1 MVVSNADDAS
11 FSVAG
16 STRSLRSLQLLA
28 PPPPP
33 PPTTTT
39 TTRKPYQ
46 GGDYVRLQ
54 KTKKDWSRPAPFAPH
69 IAQSLENMT
78 EEDITRDSDD
88 NNNPMVYESDARVF
102 SAKPKGTGG
111 VVADRRQRK
120 MTSKVL
126 VSSDSNSS
134 RNNANVIVGASMTPP
149 RMSWLGSQLDYSGKG
164 GGGSTPPRIP
174 LPRVEEAMT
183 AYSAEKRRESHTR
196 VRSRSPIVNPEKK
209 KTDDIGVIRN
219 RNTPDGRAVVSID
232 VDRNEQHRKS
242 RPNSSSN
249 SGGNNSISSSCINQ
263 QNIVLVGSSKI
274 YSRTLIPPTIVHNTI
289 TDLWT
294 VTINTSTKK
303 KKTTAVGMNK
313 ISLKLAVGD
322 LLGLSLP
329 ESYTANSNNIHATNN
344 TNNVSTTTS
353 QEYNYRNEKEAR
365 ATAYA
370 LSPPIMKP
378 FDKCNTCTLCS
389 RPFTFFT
396 RPRHCRN
403 CGIVICNTY
412 NCGTTWTKKM
422 IPPTYNIK
430 NERTVTVCASCNS
443 LAVQFKNALL
453 QGQYGTAMELY
464 LTGNI
469 NLRFP
474 YASSSPSSSSGETML
489 PIHCAVEGGSE
500 ELLRWLVD
508 VHYCP
513 IYDIMSS
520 AEKNDS
526 GSSGGGVVVAVHNV
540 AEKFKSLAPLTN
552 TAKEKEY
559 SFLPTLKTSKGRSL
573 LDIAMTTKHVGIM
586 RYLINEK
593 KVSVYEV
600 HDLKLALGAVEALA
614 MEDANDDDNGLLARD
629 KSKWKLEKG
638 RTTNATNGSDEDKE
652 NVQHRGAY

>member
-1 MVVSNADDAS
+1 
-11 FSVAG
+11 
-16 STRSLRSLQLLA
+16 
-28 PPPPP
+28 
-33 PPTTTT
+33 
-39 TTRKPYQ
+39 
-46 GGDYVRLQ
+46 
-54 KTKKDWSRPAPFAPH
+54 
-69 IAQSLENMT
+69 MT
-78 EEDITRDSDD
+78 EEDTTRDNDD

-111 VVADRRQRK
+111 VVVDRRKRK

-134 RNNANVIVGASMTPP
+134 RNNANMIVGASMTPP
-149 RMSWLGSQLDYSGKG
+149 RMSWLDSQLEYSGKG
-164 GGGSTPPRIP
+164 GGRSTPPRIP
-174 LPRVEEAMT
+174 LPRVDEAMA
-183 AYSAEKRRESHTR
+183 AYSAEKRRGSHAR

-209 KTDDIGVIRN
+209 KTDDIGIIRN

-249 SGGNNSISSSCINQ
+249 SGGNNSISRSSINQ

-344 TNNVSTTTS
+344 TNNVSTTS
-353 QEYNYRNEKEAR
+353 HEYHYRNEKEAR
-365 ATAYA
+365 ANAYA
-370 LSPPIMKP
+370 MSPPIMIP
-378 FDKCNTCTLCS
+378 FATCTTCTLCS

-412 NCGTTWTKKM
+412 NCGTTWSKKM

-430 NERTVTVCASCNS
+430 DERSVTVCTSCNT
-443 LAVQFKNALL
+443 LAVRFKNALL
-453 QGQYGTAMELY
+453 QGQYGVAMELY

-469 NLRFP
+469 NLRVP
-474 YASSSPSSSSGETML
+474 YASSSSSSGETML
-489 PIHCAVEGGSE
+489 PIHCAVEGESE

-513 IYDIMSS
+513 IYDMSLS

-526 GSSGGGVVVAVHNV
+526 GIIVAVNDV
-540 AEKFKSLAPLTN
+540 AEMFKNLAPLTN
-552 TAKEKEY
+552 SAKEKEY

-573 LDIAMTTKHVGIM
+573 LDIAMMTKHVGIM
-586 RYLINEK
+586 KYLINEK
-593 KVSVYEV
+593 KISVYEV

-629 KSKWKLEKG
+629 KSKWKLEKR

>member
-1 MVVSNADDAS
+1 MVVIINADDAS

-33 PPTTTT
+33 PTTT

-46 GGDYVRLQ
+46 GGGDDVRVQ

-69 IAQSLENMT
+69 IVRSNMT
-78 EEDITRDSDD
+78 EEEDMTRDD
-88 NNNPMVYESDARVF
+88 NDNPMVCDSDALF
-102 SAKPKGTGG
+102 SAKSKTGG
-111 VVADRRQRK
+111 VVADRQQRK

-126 VSSDSNSS
+126 ISSDSNSS
-134 RNNANVIVGASMTPP
+134 SNVNMIAGASMTPP
-149 RMSWLGSQLDYSGKG
+149 RMSWLDSQLDYSGKG
-164 GGGSTPPRIP
+164 GGAKYSTPPRIP
-174 LPRVEEAMT
+174 LPRVDEAMA
-183 AYSAEKRRESHTR
+183 AYSAEKRRGSHVR
-196 VRSRSPIVNPEKK
+196 VRSRSPLINSEKK
-209 KTDDIGVIRN
+209 NHADDIGIIRS
-219 RNTPDGRAVVSID
+219 RNTLNGPAVVSIQAAHND
-232 VDRNEQHRKS
+232 QHRKS
-242 RPNSSSN
+242 RPNSSN
-249 SGGNNSISSSCINQ
+249 SGGNNSNSSCYSVNQ
-263 QNIVLVGSSKI
+263 QHIVLVGSSKI
-274 YSRTLIPPTIVHNTI
+274 YSRTLIPPTIVHNII

-294 VTINTSTKK
+294 VTINTSRHTTKK
-303 KKTTAVGMNK
+303 QKTKAVEMSK

-329 ESYTANSNNIHATNN
+329 ETYTANNNSTHVTN
-344 TNNVSTTTS
+344 TNSNVSTTS
-353 QEYNYRNEKEAR
+353 QEYHYRNEKEAR

-370 LSPPIMKP
+370 LSPPIMIP
-378 FDKCNTCTLCS
+378 FATCTTCTLCS

-412 NCGTTWTKKM
+412 NCGTTWSKRM

-430 NERTVTVCASCNS
+430 DERTVTVCTSCNTLS
-443 LAVQFKNALL
+443 VRFKNALL
-453 QGQYGTAMELY
+453 QGQYGAAMELY

-469 NLRFP
+469 NLRVP
-474 YASSSPSSSSGETML
+474 YASSSSSGETML

-513 IYDIMSS
+513 IYDMSSS
-520 AEKNDS
+520 AEKSDS
-526 GSSGGGVVVAVHNV
+526 GIIVAVNDV
-540 AEKFKSLAPLTN
+540 AEKFKNLAPLTN

-573 LDIAMTTKHVGIM
+573 INIAMMAKHVGIIK
-586 RYLINEK
+586 YLINEK

-614 MEDANDDDNGLLARD
+614 MEATNNDGGLLARD
-629 KSKWKLEKG
+629 KSKRKLKKE
-638 RTTNATNGSDEDKE
+638 RTTNEVYDIDEDKE